1 MNNRSFRFF
10 LGALAL
16 LCAAACEK
24 PPRRLT
30 ELRLATG
37 GATGTY
43 YAYGTALA
51 GILEKRLKLPVRVRE
66 TAASVANIALI
77 ERGAADFAFVQNDV
91 MTYAYNGVNLFSAEG
106 AKKNIAAVAGLY
118 REVCHLVSG
127 GDIAE
132 TAGLK
137 GKRVSIGEE
146 GSGTALN
153 AEQIFEVF
161 GINLSDIS
169 RVNLGFGD
177 SARELRSGG
186 IDAFFCTAGTPTPA
200 IAELAAERK
209 ISLLP
214 IGDARARLL
223 ISHYPYYTPYTVPA
237 GTYAGITEDV
247 QTAAVR
253 AALITGTEVAD
264 DDVYALVKALFES
277 ASDSAA
283 HPKAAEL
290 KPESAVEGIPIP
302 FHPGAL
308 RYYREQ
314 GIIK

>member
-1 MNNRSFRFF
+1 MNTRFLCFF

-24 PPRRLT
+24 PPRRLA

-43 YAYGTALA
+43 YAYGSALA
-51 GILEKRLKLPVRVRE
+51 GILEKRLKLPVHVRE
-66 TAASVANIALI
+66 TAASIANVELV
-77 ERGAADFAFVQNDV
+77 ERGAVDFAFVQNDV
-91 MTYAYNGVNLFSAEG
+91 MTYAYNGTGIFSAEG

-118 REVCHLVSG
+118 SEVCQLVSG
-127 GDIAE
+127 GDISE
-132 TAGLK
+132 TGGLK
-137 GKRVSIGEE
+137 GKRVSIGEP

-161 GINLSDIS
+161 DIKLSDMSI
-169 RVNLGFGD
+169 VHLGFGD
-177 SARELRSGG
+177 SARELGAQN

-200 IAELAAERK
+200 VAALAAERK
-209 ISLLP
+209 ISLIP
-214 IGDARARLL
+214 IGEARTRLL
-223 ISHYPYYTPYTVPA
+223 ISRYPFYTPYTVPA
-237 GTYAGITEDV
+237 GTYAGIDEET
-247 QTAAVR
+247 QAAAVR
-253 AALITGTEVAD
+253 AALIARAELSAE
-264 DDVYALVKALFES
+264 DVYNLVIALFES

-290 KPESAVEGIPIP
+290 KPESAVAGIPIP